1 MLSSC
6 VRPSVRL
13 STTSR
18 YCTKMATRLPEIMLV
33 CRHSHAVIL
42 PTATADATSN
52 QGLKWRVV
60 RELLHSDKRKSYS
73 SFEAGKLCS
82 SFSLFL
88 IDKLKC
94 VTKVV
99 GERSESMFYLTST
112 SHEPARQLY
121 VNFGRYY
128 YSRSHCSPIKV
139 IAARRHVSLFT
150 QAVS

>member
-1 MLSSC
+1 MCPS
-6 VRPSVRL
+6 VRPSVCPPQAGIVPKWLLAYRKSCWSADIRMQLFYQQRL
-13 STTSR
+13 LTQ
-18 YCTKMATRLPEIMLV
+18 P
-33 CRHSHAVIL
+33 
-42 PTATADATSN
+42 ATSN

-121 VNFGRYY
+121 VNFGRHY